1 MTRVLAFASVALLA
15 ATPALAQMGGPPQKV
30 TNYSDLV
37 ISRFAASPDGQS
49 IALCRG
55 VVARDAFIVSN
66 FR

>member
-1 MTRVLAFASVALLA
+1 MTASPLLYTSA
-15 ATPALAQMGGPPQKV
+15 ERMNIWRQPLSGGPPQKV
-30 TNYSDLV
+30 TNFSDLV
-37 ISRFAASPDGQS
+37 ISRFALSPDGQW